1 MELKDIWGRT
11 GMNWIWIDLVTV
23 PRRGGAGG
31 SQETA
36 GSLWGDLGLDITA
49 A

>member
-1 MELKDIWGRT
+1 MLHLSGFSRETEPGGDQV
-11 GMNWIWIDLVTV
+11 MV

-31 SQETA
+31 SQETV
-36 GSLWGDLGLDITA
+36 GSLWGDLGLDIMA